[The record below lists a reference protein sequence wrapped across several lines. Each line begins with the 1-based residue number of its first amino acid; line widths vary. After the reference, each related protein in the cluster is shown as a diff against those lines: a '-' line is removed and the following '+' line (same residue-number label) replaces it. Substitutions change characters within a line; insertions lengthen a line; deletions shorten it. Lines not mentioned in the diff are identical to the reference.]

1 MAIFDELKSVAKTL
15 READK
20 IPQYEQILGVQ
31 EKLLEMQSKIA
42 ELESEKKDL
51 KEKLETKES
60 LTYENNAYW
69 ITRDGKKDGPY
80 CSRCWD
86 VEKNT
91 VRLKPSGNPAFHSC
105 PECKTT
111 VQTNP
116 GYNPPYGR
124 MSPPTS
130 FR

>member
-1 MAIFDELKSVAKTL
+1 MIPSIDLLDGKVVVLKQGK
-15 READK
+15 
-20 IPQYEQILGVQ
+20 
-31 EKLLEMQSKIA
+31 EKLLEMQSRIA
-42 ELESEKKDL
+42 TLEGEKKEL

-60 LTYENNAYW
+60 LKYENNAYW
-69 ITRDGKKDGPY
+69 IIRDNIKDGPY

-116 GYNPPYGR
+116 GYHPPYQR
-124 MSPPTS
+124 REPPS
-130 FR
+130 YI